1 MINTRKHAEGTEYSG
16 RDGRAVRD
24 ARRRLIAR
32 GVAVSL
38 IGYDSNRDAYV
49 FDAYT
54 NH

>member
-1 MINTRKHAEGTEYSG
+1 MINTRKHTEGTEYSG
-16 RDGRAVRD
+16 RDAREVRD
-24 ARRRLIAR
+24 ARRQLITR

-38 IGYDSNRDAYV
+38 VGYDSNRDVYA